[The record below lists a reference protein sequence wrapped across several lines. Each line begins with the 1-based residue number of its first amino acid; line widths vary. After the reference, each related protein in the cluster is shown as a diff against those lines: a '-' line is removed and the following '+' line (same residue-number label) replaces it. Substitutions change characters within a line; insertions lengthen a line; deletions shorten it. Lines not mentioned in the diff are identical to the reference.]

1 MLRLTALRRPTT
13 LDGLGAWR
21 WGPEGGDMDG
31 PREIDLR
38 DDRAA
43 APNCRTASGL
53 AFQGRLVDHL
63 RARGFP
69 ALATRL
75 PGGYDPANP
84 AHLAEAGR
92 GLARYHAL
100 VQEFRP
106 RFRAAGRPALPSLE
120 GTGPYALAQFTAA
133 AEPFLTGAERG
144 RLTRASS
151 FLWSQFIRVPEA
163 LAGVLPDLPQLV
175 IHGAWEPDALVFRGD
190 RLTGVTGFEH
200 AAYDVRAL
208 DLALALVAFSAVVAR
223 GEPGAGL
230 DLDRAG
236 VLVGAY
242 RALQPVPVPELSALP
257 LVLRARGLAGVLTA
271 AAGFDPGSTMA
282 PAGEACRL
290 VDLIDREAEQA
301 RWLEGRAEQLISAL
315 TGSLVP

>member
-1 MLRLTALRRPTT
+1 
-13 LDGLGAWR
+13 
-21 WGPEGGDMDG
+21 MDG

-43 APNCRTASGL
+43 APNCRTPAGL
-53 AFQGRLVDHL
+53 VFQGRLVDHL

-69 ALATRL
+69 ALGTRL
-75 PGGYDPANP
+75 PGGYDPDNP

-100 VQEFRP
+100 AAEFRP
-106 RFRAAGRPALPSLE
+106 RFRAVGRPALPSLE
-120 GTGPYALAQFTAA
+120 CIGPHALAEFTAA
-133 AEPFLTGAERG
+133 AEPFLSGDDRA
-144 RLTRASS
+144 RLTRANS

-175 IHGAWEPDALVFRGD
+175 IHGAWEPAALVFRGD

-200 AAYDVRAL
+200 AAYDLRAL
-208 DLALALVAFSAVVAR
+208 DLASALVSFCAVAA
-223 GEPGAGL
+223 GFEPGPGL

-242 RALQPVPVPELSALP
+242 RAVDPVPVPELAALP
-257 LVLRARGLAGVLTA
+257 LVLRARRLGGVFTAVTGYHPWSGTA
-271 AAGFDPGSTMA
+271 APVGDAS
-282 PAGEACRL
+282 RL
-290 VDLIDREAEQA
+290 VDLLDREAEEV
-301 RWLEGRAEQLISAL
+301 RWLEGRAEPLISAL
-315 TGSLVP
+315 TGSLVPWEERAEH